1 MPDLNLQDD
10 EGIQENPEG
19 SGENEGEMTE
29 TATSEEEVQEE
40 NGGGMMKILIIV
52 AGILILGGGTLF
64 LLNSLGIIKLWGGA
78 PETTV
83 MQYEEPATEETT
95 EGQQPDAVDESAQT
109 KMVETPALDEKQT
122 AKSAG
127 SKASASTAAK
137 SQSPAQSMPA
147 PAGSG
152 KLSEMH
158 GEYTVQVSAWREEG
172 TARELVQ
179 RLEEAGYPA
188 FVESRPYA
196 DGSWYTVR
204 IGRYGSRKDAQ
215 LAVASFAEELQSN
228 HWIDKVRN
236 R

>member
-10 EGIQENPEG
+10 EGTQENPEG

-83 MQYEEPATEETT
+83 MQYEEPATAETT
-95 EGQQPDAVDESAQT
+95 EGQQPDAADESAET
-109 KMVETPALDEKQT
+109 KLVETPALDEKQT
-122 AKSAG
+122 AKSSG
-127 SKASASTAAK
+127 SKAS
-137 SQSPAQSMPA
+137 AQSMPA

-172 TARELVQ
+172 TAKELVQ

>member
-10 EGIQENPEG
+10 EGTQENPEG
-19 SGENEGEMTE
+19 SGENYGEMTE
-29 TATSEEEVQEE
+29 TAPSEEEAQEE
-40 NGGGMMKILIIV
+40 NGGGMMKILIII
-52 AGILILGGGTLF
+52 AGILILGGGTVF
-64 LLNSLGIIKLWGGA
+64 LLNSLGVIKLWGGA

-83 MQYEEPATEETT
+83 MQYEEPATAETT
-95 EGQQPDAVDESAQT
+95 EGQQPDAADESAQT

-127 SKASASTAAK
+127 STAGK
-137 SQSPAQSMPA
+137 FRSPAQSMPA

-172 TARELVQ
+172 TAKELVQ

>member
-10 EGIQENPEG
+10 EEMKENPEG
-19 SGENEGEMTE
+19 SGENDGEMTE
-29 TATSEEEVQEE
+29 TTLSEEEAQEE
-40 NGGGMMKILIIV
+40 SGGGMMKILIII
-52 AGILILGGGTLF
+52 AGILILGGGTVF

-83 MQYEEPATEETT
+83 MQYEEPAPAETT
-95 EGQQPDAVDESAQT
+95 EGQPDAVDESGQT
-109 KMVETPALDEKQT
+109 KMVETPALDEKQPV
-122 AKSAG
+122 KSAG
-127 SKASASTAAK
+127 AKAS
-137 SQSPAQSMPA
+137 AQSMPA

-152 KLSEMH
+152 KLSAMH

-172 TARELVQ
+172 TAKELVQ
-179 RLEEAGYPA
+179 RLEAAGYPA

-204 IGRYGSRKDAQ
+204 IGRYESRKEAQ
-215 LAVASFAEELQSN
+215 LAVGSFAEELQSN

>member
-10 EGIQENPEG
+10 EGTQENPEG
-19 SGENEGEMTE
+19 SGEHDGEMTE
-29 TATSEEEVQEE
+29 TAPSEEAQEE
-40 NGGGMMKILIIV
+40 NGGGMMKILIII
-52 AGILILGGGTLF
+52 AGILILGGGTVF
-64 LLNSLGIIKLWGGA
+64 LLNSLGVIKLWGGA

-83 MQYEEPATEETT
+83 MEYEEPAPAETT

-122 AKSAG
+122 AKPAG
-127 SKASASTAAK
+127 STAAK
-137 SQSPAQSMPA
+137 SQFPAQSMPA

-172 TARELVQ
+172 TAKELVQ